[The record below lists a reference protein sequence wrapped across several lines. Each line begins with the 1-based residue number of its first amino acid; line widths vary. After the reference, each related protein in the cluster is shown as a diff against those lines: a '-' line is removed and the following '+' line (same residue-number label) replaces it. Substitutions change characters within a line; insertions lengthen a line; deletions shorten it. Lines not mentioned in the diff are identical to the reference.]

1 MTTTN
6 TTPFEA
12 KLAKVIYNNLTP
24 LVVTASI
31 HPVLSRLNLHNNR
44 FLKKL
49 NIKAK
54 MLYYMSYEPDA
65 VVKASYDRGG
75 DDNIENALIAIR
87 ELATEVNH
95 AGHREYIFKRLEFL
109 TNEAINA
116 LYDRNHEDWTYRINT
131 AIEQARQR
139 KKVVK
144 PSKKKATTTKSNTV
158 KKPIKKKAKPV
169 QRRRNKKGQ
178 FIKSRR

>member
-6 TTPFEA
+6 THSLEA

-24 LVVTASI
+24 LVVTAST
-31 HPVLSRLNLHNNR
+31 HPILSRLNLHNNK

-49 NIKAK
+49 NHKAR
-54 MLYYMSYEPDA
+54 MVYGMGYQPDIL
-65 VVKASYDRGG
+65 VKASYDRGG

-87 ELATEVNH
+87 ELTTEANH
-95 AGHREYIFKRLEFL
+95 AGHKEYIFKRLEFL
-109 TNEAINA
+109 ANEAISA

-144 PSKKKATTTKSNTV
+144 PSKKKTTTTKSKTV